1 MAEKTTAMK
10 NNGGEEPPE
19 IISPSSQAA
28 VENNDVLPLDKQPA
42 AMETAVETSD
52 HDCEEPSEA
61 AHPSHQVNEENY
73 DMIISSD
80 EEPATAEITAERTET
95 PDNKCTEEPTS
106 TDPAPQ
112 AAEESDGLFSVDEDP
127 VAIEVEERNHEA
139 EIFAGFSLESNGIRF
154 RGPRSGKTVRGE
166 LLIACMGTKH
176 MAFTL
181 LHSSASFL

>member
-19 IISPSSQAA
+19 IISPSSKAA
-28 VENNDVLPLDKQPA
+28 IENGDVLPLDKQPA
-42 AMETAVETSD
+42 AMETSVETSD
-52 HDCEEPSEA
+52 HGGEEPEA
-61 AHPSHQVNEENY
+61 APPSHHQVNEENY

-80 EEPATAEITAERTET
+80 EEPATAEITAERTERS
-95 PDNKCTEEPTS
+95 DDECTKEPTT

-127 VAIEVEERNHEA
+127 VAIEVEERRSNHEA

-154 RGPRSGKTVRGE
+154 RGPRSGKMVRGE
-166 LLIACMGTKH
+166 QLLFVWAHK
-176 MAFTL
+176 AFSIPT
-181 LHSSASFL
+181 